1 MNIII
6 RQAQLD
12 DLDRIAFIE
21 NTCFPEAEAASK
33 TQFYQRLVSFKD
45 SFFVAEHFG
54 QIIGFINGA
63 VIDEP
68 TISDILFDEP
78 SLHKPSGM
86 YQTIFGLDVM
96 PDYRHQGIAIK
107 LMNHMIDYAKSM
119 KRKGIILTCKENL
132 IPFYNQFG
140 YVNQGISDSV
150 HGGATWYDM
159 TLLF

>member
-12 DLDRIAFIE
+12 DLDRITFVE
-21 NTCFPEAEAASK
+21 STCFPQTEAANK
-33 TQFYQRLVSFKD
+33 TQFQQRLLTFKE
-45 SFFVAEHFG
+45 SFFVAEHYN

-68 TISDILFDEP
+68 TISDILFKQAD
-78 SLHKPSGM
+78 LHKPSGT
-86 YQTIFGLDVM
+86 YQTIFGLDIM

-107 LMNHMIDYAKSM
+107 LMNHMIDYAKST
-119 KRKGIILTCKENL
+119 KRKGVILTCKENL

-140 YVNQGISDSV
+140 YINRGISKSV
-150 HGGATWYDM
+150 HGGAIWYDM
-159 TLLF
+159 ILLF